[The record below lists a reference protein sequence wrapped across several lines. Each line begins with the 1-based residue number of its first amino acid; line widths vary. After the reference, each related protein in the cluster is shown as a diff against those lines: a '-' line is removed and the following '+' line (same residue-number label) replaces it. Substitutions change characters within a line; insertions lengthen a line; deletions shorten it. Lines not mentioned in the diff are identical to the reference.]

1 MGVWFLRVAVVYLV
15 IGVVFGMVMG
25 ITEQFQFANV
35 HAHINLL
42 GWATLALSGVIYAL
56 FPGAGSNKLATAHFW
71 LQNIGLPVF
80 AIGLFLND
88 TTMGKAA
95 IPIISVGAIVA
106 ILGIIVFATN
116 VLLNVKPAARA

>member
-1 MGVWFLRVAVVYLV
+1 
-15 IGVVFGMVMG
+15 MVMG